1 MPWVH
6 IRFLDFLLGIS
17 DCQHICLYP
26 CFGKVGKNKKHQ
38 SSQDSLKLGI
48 WLEIWALIGRM
59 AKRGEGMVAKD
70 DGQMIA
76 RIGCMVERGGGS
88 GGMEVE

>member
-1 MPWVH
+1 
-6 IRFLDFLLGIS
+6 
-17 DCQHICLYP
+17 
-26 CFGKVGKNKKHQ
+26 
-38 SSQDSLKLGI
+38 
-48 WLEIWALIGRM
+48 M

-70 DGQMIA
+70 DSQMIA